1 MYAKLYFHE
10 SCKMTNYLEDHV
22 KMMALR
28 ATAKKFPNGS
38 VDYILKGLD
47 EGWVEAIDELREEMK
62 SEQKFVTKF

>member
-28 ATAKKFPNGS
+28 ATAKKFPNDS
-38 VDYILKGLD
+38 VAYILKGLD
-47 EGWVEAIDELREEMK
+47 EGWVEAIDKLREEMK